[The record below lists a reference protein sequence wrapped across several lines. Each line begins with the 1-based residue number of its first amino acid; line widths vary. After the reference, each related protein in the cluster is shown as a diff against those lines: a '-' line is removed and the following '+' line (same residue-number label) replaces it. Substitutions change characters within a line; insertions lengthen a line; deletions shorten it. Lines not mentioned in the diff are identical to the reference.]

1 MHHIEFST
9 SLTFPGNTFTPSRLI
24 YLLITPKGAPS
35 FMESDKYL
43 LLPCVLYAEGAAL
56 CMAILTEPPIRL
68 GLIDL
73 RRSEGHR

>member
-24 YLLITPKGAPS
+24 YLLITPKGGAPS

-56 CMAILTEPPIRL
+56 FMAILTETPIRL
-68 GLIDL
+68 
-73 RRSEGHR
+73 R